1 MDLVT
6 RKYNLIQELTK
17 VKDERV
23 IEDIEKILSPDIT
36 TSQKEELDNR
46 IKSFE
51 KNPEN
56 LSDWDSF
63 KETW

>member
-1 MDLVT
+1 MDFVT

-17 VKDERV
+17 VKDGHI
-23 IEDIEKILSPDIT
+23 IEDIERILCPGIT
-36 TSQKEELDNR
+36 TFQKEELDNR
-46 IKSFE
+46 IKNFE
-51 KNPEN
+51 KNPKN

>member
-17 VKDERV
+17 VEDEL
-23 IEDIEKILSPDIT
+23 IIKNIEKILCPEIT

-51 KNPEN
+51 KNPKN
-56 LSDWDSF
+56 LLDWDSF

>member
-6 RKYNLIQELTK
+6 RKYNLIHELTK
-17 VKDERV
+17 VKDEHV
-23 IEDIEKILSPDIT
+23 IEDIEKILCPEIT

>member
-1 MDLVT
+1 MDLVN

>member
-17 VKDERV
+17 VKDEHV
-23 IEDIEKILSPDIT
+23 IEVIEKILCPEIT
-36 TSQKEELDNR
+36 TSQKEELDKR

>member
-1 MDLVT
+1 MDLVN

-23 IEDIEKILSPDIT
+23 IENIEKILCPDIT